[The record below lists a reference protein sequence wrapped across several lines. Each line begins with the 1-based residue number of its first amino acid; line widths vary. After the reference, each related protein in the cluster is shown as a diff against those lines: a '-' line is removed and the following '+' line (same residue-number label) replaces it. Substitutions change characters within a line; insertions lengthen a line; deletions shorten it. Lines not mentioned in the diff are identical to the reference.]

1 MLCEKIQ
8 GTLEDFPDK
17 TVDYVDVEW
26 YEVFKKLHKKLSH
39 HGVEIGIRLDN
50 GVLTHGLW
58 QDDVLG
64 VEGDTVYVVNIPP
77 CEVLA
82 VRVDAHHPRMA
93 EKVCYEIGNKH
104 AALFWG
110 ESEGEFITPYNAP
123 LEEKLKRLHGVTV
136 ERMVRKLDFSRAI
149 SATINAHTH

>member
-64 VEGDTVYVVNIPP
+64 VEGGY
-77 CEVLA
+77 CL
-82 VRVDAHHPRMA
+82 
-93 EKVCYEIGNKH
+93 C
-104 AALFWG
+104 G
-110 ESEGEFITPYNAP
+110 EYSSLRGVGGAGGYPSST
-123 LEEKLKRLHGVTV
+123 HG
-136 ERMVRKLDFSRAI
+136 RKGLL
-149 SATINAHTH
+149 